1 MKNKTL
7 KFALAGAGAVAA
19 HHVKALRMV
28 PDADVVQG
36 RQRDEQKLR
45 AFARQFHL
53 DWSTDYRDLLDN
65 PEIDVIDI
73 VVPSGLH
80 GELGIQA
87 ARAGKHVVVEKPI
100 DVTLKKAD
108 ELIAACNDA
117 HVTLAVISQMR
128 FNNDMLKVYD
138 LISRGKL
145 GTLIQGDAIIKWYR
159 PQAYY
164 ESAAWR
170 GTWALDGGGPFINQ
184 GIHFIDL
191 LLSVMG
197 PVKWVSARTRT
208 VGHRIEVE
216 DIGMAMVE
224 FQSGAQGI
232 IQAATALYP
241 GLPAR
246 LEIHGTNG
254 TLIFEGEHISFLHI
268 EGEQP
273 YRKGDAEKGAAA
285 VPMAI
290 DVMPFV
296 REFED
301 IAAAIRERREPKVN
315 GAEARRALQLVLA
328 IYESARSGRPV
339 ELQVCG

>member
-1 MKNKTL
+1 MKNKIL

-19 HHVKALRMV
+19 HHVNALRMISDV
-28 PDADVVQG
+28 EVVQVW
-36 RQRDEQKLR
+36 QRNEQKLR
-45 AFARQFHL
+45 TFARQFQL
-53 DWSTDYRDLLDN
+53 DWSAEYRDLLNN

-80 GELGIQA
+80 AELGIQA

-100 DVTLKKAD
+100 DVSLKKAD
-108 ELIAACNDA
+108 DLIAACNDA
-117 HVTLAVISQMR
+117 RVTLAVISQMR
-128 FNNDMLKVYD
+128 FNSDMLKVYD

-145 GTLIQGDAIIKWYR
+145 GTLIQADAFIKWYR
-159 PQAYY
+159 SQAYY
-164 ESAAWR
+164 DSAEWR

-246 LEIHGTNG
+246 LEIHGTKG
-254 TLIFEGEHISFLHI
+254 TLIFEGERLSFLHV
-268 EGEQP
+268 EGEEP
-273 YRKGDAEKGAAA
+273 YRKGDTGKGGAAA
-285 VPMAI
+285 PMAI

-301 IAAAIRERREPKVN
+301 VAAAIRERREPKVN

-328 IYESARSGRPV
+328 IYESAQSGRPV
-339 ELQVCG
+339 ELQV